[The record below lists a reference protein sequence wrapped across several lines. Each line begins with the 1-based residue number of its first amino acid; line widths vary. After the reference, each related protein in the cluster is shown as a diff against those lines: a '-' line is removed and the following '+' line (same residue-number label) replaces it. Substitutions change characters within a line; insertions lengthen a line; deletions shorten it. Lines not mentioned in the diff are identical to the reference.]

1 MLYLDTSAFLKLLVE
16 EEHSSAL
23 RRSLRGVTPWSST
36 LLAVEAHRAALR
48 LSIAPSEVDA
58 RLEVVTFVVP
68 SETAFVSARSVGVV
82 GLGALD
88 ALHLASAMELGDDL
102 EAVITYDQRLAAG
115 CAHHEIEVS
124 SPGLASRWWES

>member
-1 MLYLDTSAFLKLLVE
+1 M
-16 EEHSSAL
+16 
-23 RRSLRGVTPWSST
+23 
-36 LLAVEAHRAALR
+36 
-48 LSIAPSEVDA
+48 
-58 RLEVVTFVVP
+58 VVTFIVP

-82 GLGALD
+82 ELRALD

-102 EAVITYDQRLAAG
+102 EAVITYDRRLAAG